1 LKVTG
6 PARRFET
13 RSSEEHRTFARA
25 LFARDDVDEVLGP
38 ETGKQAKK
46 STHKT
51 RTGYRPLPQSSA
63 RIIACVALPFNLRRD
78 AFGDNFCP

>member
-1 LKVTG
+1 MDLKVTG

-25 LFARDDVDEVLGP
+25 PFARDDVDEVLGP

-46 STHKT
+46 I
-51 RTGYRPLPQSSA
+51 YA
-63 RIIACVALPFNLRRD
+63 
-78 AFGDNFCP
+78 

>member
-1 LKVTG
+1 MDLKVTG

-25 LFARDDVDEVLGP
+25 PFARDDVDEVLGP

-46 STHKT
+46 
-51 RTGYRPLPQSSA
+51 
-63 RIIACVALPFNLRRD
+63 NLRIKHEQGIEHCHNRQR
-78 AFGDNFCP
+78 ASSHVQTG

>member
-1 LKVTG
+1 MDLKVTG

-46 STHKT
+46 IYVS
-51 RTGYRPLPQSSA
+51 RSPLIGSA
-63 RIIACVALPFNLRRD
+63 SLCVAQLS
-78 AFGDNFCP
+78 

>member
-1 LKVTG
+1 MDLKVTG

-25 LFARDDVDEVLGP
+25 PFARDDVDEVLGP

-46 STHKT
+46 
-51 RTGYRPLPQSSA
+51 
-63 RIIACVALPFNLRRD
+63 NLRIKPNRVSTT
-78 AFGDNFCP
+78 ATIVNAHHRMCKQVETAGGGMIGDR